1 MPSNVRSRLSGRVRC
16 NVELEAHVPGARL
29 RSAEATAVQPSSD
42 AVIEALSGQIS
53 DITYKIPFEDLVRYP
68 ALVYIS
74 SDTATQDHFDGVT
87 NLDVAVHYNASNPVP
102 MPPPASPVRLPAPEQ
117 FVFPFRRSGSL
128 CSGGLFLA
136 RDEISRGEFHLEAT
150 SDNTRCVLRT
160 PPMRGGALATNY
172 VGFIQ
177 KLVTTVSAG
186 SINAS
191 IDDRYAKSPFV
202 LKDLDIDLYDDE
214 IRVRGT
220 ASIGLGVNAVLFSVG
235 HFDIRLR
242 LTLQSFHNLAFTALE
257 YSKLFDVAVTS
268 TSIDAYPGTDIDD
281 LPAWVWA
288 AIAPFAPSLSGWAA
302 LVAAFEALAKP
313 VARDIAEAQV
323 TSLLGAQVMKAK
335 NAAQQDFLANYPSL
349 TPDRYATLL
358 SKIWY
363 ETDAVTV
370 TSKNVRVESF
380 IGMWGDA
387 DDVAALT

>member
-1 MPSNVRSRLSGRVRC
+1 M
-16 NVELEAHVPGARL
+16 
-29 RSAEATAVQPSSD
+29 
-42 AVIEALSGQIS
+42 
-53 DITYKIPFEDLVRYP
+53 
-68 ALVYIS
+68 
-74 SDTATQDHFDGVT
+74 
-87 NLDVAVHYNASNPVP
+87 
-102 MPPPASPVRLPAPEQ
+102 
-117 FVFPFRRSGSL
+117 
-128 CSGGLFLA
+128 
-136 RDEISRGEFHLEAT
+136 
-150 SDNTRCVLRT
+150 
-160 PPMRGGALATNY
+160 
-172 VGFIQ
+172 
-177 KLVTTVSAG
+177 
-186 SINAS
+186 
-191 IDDRYAKSPFV
+191 
-202 LKDLDIDLYDDE
+202 
-214 IRVRGT
+214 
-220 ASIGLGVNAVLFSVG
+220 
-235 HFDIRLR
+235 
-242 LTLQSFHNLAFTALE
+242 
-257 YSKLFDVAVTS
+257 TS